1 MMFKKILI
9 ANRGDIAIRVL
20 RACREMGIKTVAV
33 HSVVDSSL
41 MHVKFA
47 DESVCIG
54 GNRSA
59 DSYLNISAI
68 LSAAEI
74 TGADAIHPG
83 VGFLSE
89 NEKFA
94 TMVAGHGMTFI
105 GPSPEHLRMMG
116 DKIVAKKTMSELG
129 IPVVTGSDGEVKSV
143 EEAKSIAKQ
152 SGYPVLFKA
161 TSGGGG
167 KGMKVA
173 NSPDEIE
180 NAYKMAKAEAKANF
194 GDDCVY
200 MERYLAHPRH
210 IEIQIL
216 ADAYGNVVHLGERDC
231 SIQRNHQK
239 LLEESPSVALSN
251 EQRKQI
257 GEIVTKAVKK
267 LGYVGVGTLEFL
279 YEGGEFFFMEM
290 NTRLQV
296 EHSVSEEITGIDLVK
311 EQIRV
316 AAGQKLN
323 IKQEDIKFSGHAI
336 EFRINAEDS
345 KTFMPSP
352 GRVAELYFPG
362 GNGVRIDSH
371 IYRDYVIPPYYDSLI
386 AKIIVHA
393 STRDECLAKARCA
406 LDELVIEGVSTTAE
420 LHKKLLR
427 NKDIT
432 AGDFDIHW
440 LENNLQTLTK
450 GETS

>member
-1 MMFKKILI
+1 MFKKILI
-9 ANRGDIAIRVL
+9 ANRGDIAIRIL
-20 RACREMGIKTVAV
+20 RACKELGIKTVAV
-33 HSVVDSSL
+33 HSLVDESL

-54 GNRSA
+54 PNKSSE
-59 DSYLNISAI
+59 SYLNISAI
-68 LSAAEI
+68 LSAAEL

-94 TMVAGHGMTFI
+94 SMVAGHGMTFI
-105 GPSPEHLRMMG
+105 GPSPKHLAMMG
-116 DKIVAKKTMSELG
+116 DKIVAKKTMADLG
-129 IPVVTGSDGEVKSV
+129 IPVVKGSDGEVKSV
-143 EEAKSIAKQ
+143 EEAKEIAEK

-161 TSGGGG
+161 ASGGGG

-200 MERYLAHPRH
+200 MERYLSHPRH
-210 IEIQIL
+210 IEIQVL
-216 ADAYGNVVHLGERDC
+216 ADSYGNVVHLGERDC

-239 LLEESPSVALSN
+239 LLEESPSVVLTQ
-251 EQRKQI
+251 EQRDKI
-257 GEIVTKAVKK
+257 GEIVRKAVKK

-279 YEGGEFFFMEM
+279 YENGEFFFMEM

-311 EQIRV
+311 EQIKV
-316 AAGQKLN
+316 AAGEKLN
-323 IKQEDIKFSGHAI
+323 IKQKDIRFSGHAI
-336 EFRINAEDS
+336 EFRINAENPEN
-345 KTFMPSP
+345 FFPSP
-352 GRVAELYFPG
+352 GRIEELYFPG

-371 IYRDYVIPPYYDSLI
+371 IYRNYVIPPYYDSLI
-386 AKIIVHA
+386 AKIIIHA

-406 LDELVIEGVSTTAE
+406 LDELVIDGVYTTTD
-420 LHKKLLR
+420 LHKKLIR
-427 NKDIT
+427 HKDII

-440 LENNLQTLTK
+440 LESNLQALTK
-450 GETS
+450 GE

>member
-1 MMFKKILI
+1 MFKKILI
-9 ANRGDIAIRVL
+9 ANRGDVAIRVL

-59 DSYLNISAI
+59 ESYLNISAI

-94 TMVAGHGMTFI
+94 TMVAGHNMTFI

-143 EEAKSIAKQ
+143 EEAKSIAAQ

-161 TSGGGG
+161 ASGGGG

-173 NSPDEIE
+173 NSQDEIE

-200 MERYLAHPRH
+200 MERYLSHPRH

-239 LLEESPSVALSN
+239 LLEESPSAALSKT
-251 EQRKQI
+251 QREQI
-257 GEIVTKAVKK
+257 GEIVTNAVKK

-279 YEGGEFFFMEM
+279 YEDGKFFFMEVTAACLRDVFK
-290 NTRLQV
+290 TRFAPI
-296 EHSVSEEITGIDLVK
+296 EIRLVPSGSTNFTG
-311 EQIRV
+311 
-316 AAGQKLN
+316 
-323 IKQEDIKFSGHAI
+323 
-336 EFRINAEDS
+336 
-345 KTFMPSP
+345 
-352 GRVAELYFPG
+352 FP
-362 GNGVRIDSH
+362 
-371 IYRDYVIPPYYDSLI
+371 
-386 AKIIVHA
+386 A
-393 STRDECLAKARCA
+393 
-406 LDELVIEGVSTTAE
+406 
-420 LHKKLLR
+420 
-427 NKDIT
+427 
-432 AGDFDIHW
+432 
-440 LENNLQTLTK
+440 Q
-450 GETS
+450 

>member
-1 MMFKKILI
+1 MFKKVLI

-20 RACREMGIKTVAV
+20 RACKEMGIKTVAV
-33 HSVVDSSL
+33 HSIADADL
-41 MHVKFA
+41 MHIKFA

-54 GNRSA
+54 EARSA

-74 TGADAIHPG
+74 TGADAVHPG

-94 TMVAGHGMTFI
+94 NMVAGHGMTFI

-116 DKIVAKKTMSELG
+116 DKIVAKKTMAELG

-143 EEAKSIAKQ
+143 DDAIEIAGRN
-152 SGYPVLFKA
+152 GYPVLFKA
-161 TSGGGG
+161 ASGGGG

-173 NSPDEIE
+173 HTPDEIP

-194 GDDCVY
+194 GDDSVY

-210 IEIQIL
+210 IEIQVL
-216 ADAYGNVVHLGERDC
+216 ADSYGNVLHLGERDC

-239 LLEESPSVALSN
+239 LMEESPSVVLTP
-251 EQRKQI
+251 EQREKI
-257 GEIVTKAVKK
+257 GEVVRNAVRK

-316 AAGQKLN
+316 AAGEKLSIRQGDVRFN
-323 IKQEDIKFSGHAI
+323 GHAI
-336 EFRINAEDS
+336 EFRINAENPE
-345 KTFMPSP
+345 TFMPSP
-352 GRVAELYFPG
+352 GKVEELYFPG

-371 IYRDYVIPPYYDSLI
+371 IYRGYVIPPYYDSLI

-393 STRDECLAKARCA
+393 PTRDECLAKARCA
-406 LDELVIEGVSTTAE
+406 LDELVVEGIFTTAD
-420 LHKKLLR
+420 LHKKLVR
-427 NKDIT
+427 TRDII

-440 LENNLQTLTK
+440 LENNLESLTK
-450 GETS
+450 GEIE

>member
-1 MMFKKILI
+1 MFKKVLI

-20 RACREMGIKTVAV
+20 RACKEMGIKTVAV
-33 HSVVDSSL
+33 HSIADADL
-41 MHVKFA
+41 MHIKFA

-54 GNRSA
+54 EARSA

-74 TGADAIHPG
+74 TGADAVHPG

-89 NEKFA
+89 NERFA

-116 DKIVAKKTMSELG
+116 DKIVAKKTMAELG

-143 EEAKSIAKQ
+143 NDAIEIAGRT
-152 SGYPVLFKA
+152 GYPVLFKA
-161 TSGGGG
+161 ASGGGG

-173 NSPDEIE
+173 STPDEIP

-194 GDDCVY
+194 GDDSVY

-210 IEIQIL
+210 IEIQVL
-216 ADAYGNVVHLGERDC
+216 ADSYGNVIHLGERDC

-239 LLEESPSVALSN
+239 LMEESPSVVLTP
-251 EQRKQI
+251 EQREKI
-257 GEIVTKAVKK
+257 GEIVRNAVRK

-279 YEGGEFFFMEM
+279 YEDGEFFFMEM

-316 AAGQKLN
+316 AAGEKLS
-323 IKQEDIKFSGHAI
+323 IRQEDVRFNGHAI
-336 EFRINAEDS
+336 ELRINAENPE
-345 KTFMPSP
+345 TFMPSP
-352 GRVAELYFPG
+352 GKVEELYFPG

-371 IYRDYVIPPYYDSLI
+371 IYRGYVIPPYYDSLI

-393 STRDECLAKARCA
+393 PTRDECLAKARCA
-406 LDELVIEGVSTTAE
+406 LDELVVEGIFTTAD
-420 LHKKLLR
+420 LHKKLVR
-427 NKDIT
+427 TRDII

-440 LENNLQTLTK
+440 LENNLESLTK
-450 GETS
+450 GEIE

>member
-1 MMFKKILI
+1 MFKKILI
-9 ANRGDIAIRVL
+9 ANRGDVAIRVL

-59 DSYLNISAI
+59 ESYLNISAI

-105 GPSPEHLRMMG
+105 GPSPAHLRMMG

-129 IPVVTGSDGEVKSV
+129 IPVVIGSDGEVKSV
-143 EEAKSIAKQ
+143 AEAKSIAQQ

-161 TSGGGG
+161 ASGGGG

-173 NSPDEIE
+173 HSPDEIE

-239 LLEESPSVALSN
+239 LLEESPSVALSQ
-251 EQRKQI
+251 EQREQI
-257 GEIVTKAVKK
+257 GEIVTKAVRK

-316 AAGQKLN
+316 AAGEKLN
-323 IKQEDIKFSGHAI
+323 VKQEDINFRGHAI

-352 GRVAELYFPG
+352 GRIEELYFPG

-393 STRDECLAKARCA
+393 PTRGECLAKARCA
-406 LDELVIEGVSTTAE
+406 LDELVVDGVSTTAE
-420 LHKKLLR
+420 LHKKLVR
-427 NKDIT
+427 NRDII

-440 LENNLQTLTK
+440 LENNLQNLTK